1 MPRPAGEVH
10 SFRLPAGKARE
21 LKELTGRTVSE
32 VAREQILAV
41 IEQAKLLRAREEK
54 QA

>member
-10 SFRLPAGKARE
+10 SIRLPLGKAQE

-41 IEQAKLLRAREEK
+41 IEQAKLLKAKEQ